1 MPQSQGFSDRPAIA
15 LITNHG
21 YAGVEIPFGGAPDTG
36 GQNKYVNTLAL
47 TLEGLGYAVTI
58 FARGGFPHYES
69 DRPREGIE
77 HLSEHVRYVYV
88 PGGGDRFIRKEE
100 IAVALDEELDWLASF
115 IEAEAGGA
123 GGVVGGAGGERAR
136 EPWAVYEIVNTHYWD
151 AAVLGVGLVERWR
164 DDAAWRVI
172 ERVCNGA
179 IDQQLLDELGRDR
192 HWRSLGAA
200 PAHQIG
206 RVLLTGV
213 SQPGMAMDQR
223 VREVAERFADAHD
236 LDADDV
242 VQRVGRVEGGALV
255 ELVAADALGRAV
267 LAMLPDEQ
275 ATLERDVRAADRH
288 VWTPHSLGVL
298 KAENFKNRSPEVV
311 RALRL
316 CERRSHERMVC
327 GATRAFA
334 ATSNE
339 IAERLRSDFGVATD
353 RIFYFPPC
361 VDAGVFRPR
370 DEAELGDA
378 YRYLA
383 EVSGVD
389 EQVLRSSRIVFETS
403 RMDRTKRK
411 DLLIKA
417 FAGVAG
423 RHDNAYLFIGGGPD
437 NELFGELAALRDSTP
452 GLVGRAFLTGFIPEE
467 HIGPLLALADVYVSP
482 SEMEGFG
489 MSVLQAAAS
498 GTAVVASD
506 LTPFAVQ
513 YVPDDAV
520 VVEAGDVG
528 GFAGAINRLLD
539 DEDDRRDRAR
549 RLLEKAGELDWPA
562 QARGFLDHLRQH
574 GFTIAHGKD
583 TP

>member
-1 MPQSQGFSDRPAIA
+1 MTQHDEASDWPAIA

-69 DRPREGIE
+69 DRLREGIE

-115 IEAEAGGA
+115 IETKAAGG
-123 GGVVGGAGGERAR
+123 GGERAR
-136 EPWAVYEIVNTHYWD
+136 DPWAVYEIVNTHYWD
-151 AAVLGVGLVERWR
+151 AAVLGVGLVQRWR
-164 DDAAWRVI
+164 DDAAWCVV
-172 ERVCNGA
+172 ERICKGA
-179 IDQQLLDELGRDR
+179 VDQQHLDELGRDR

-206 RVLLTGV
+206 RVLLAGV
-213 SQPGMAMDQR
+213 GCPGAGLWDR
-223 VREVAERFADAHD
+223 VREAAGRFAQVHD
-236 LDADDV
+236 LDAADV
-242 VQRVGRVEGGALV
+242 VRRVGRVEGGALA
-255 ELVAADALGRAV
+255 ELAAADALGRAV

-275 ATLERDVRAADRH
+275 ATLDRDLRAADRH

-298 KAENFKNRSPEVV
+298 KAENFKDRPPEVV
-311 RALRL
+311 RALRF

-389 EQVLRSSRIVFETS
+389 EQVLRRSRIVFETS

-411 DLLIKA
+411 DLLIEA
-417 FAGVAG
+417 FADVAG
-423 RHDNAYLFIGGGPD
+423 RHDDAYLFIGGGPD
-437 NELFGELAALRDSTP
+437 NELFRELAALRDSTP
-452 GLVGRAFLTGFIPEE
+452 GLTGRAFLTGFIPEE

-513 YVPDDAV
+513 YVPDDALV
-520 VVEAGDVG
+520 VDAGDVG
-528 GFAGAINRLLD
+528 GFADAINRLLD
-539 DEDDRRDRAR
+539 NENDRRDRAR
-549 RLLEKAGELDWPA
+549 RLLEKARGLDWPA

-574 GFTIAHGKD
+574 GFTIAHGED
-583 TP
+583 HP